1 MDQAAQGRA
10 PAPARP
16 GPRLG
21 PRRALAALLLAAA
34 ACTQTYY
41 KEFAVEPRDR
51 SYAAEA
57 QFADIKAWILSRG
70 LRILTESVGFLEVE
84 LEPGESLRIRLVP
97 GKVELT
103 LVRSSSRGD
112 CPAGEV
118 RPFQEALESRL
129 RERTGQPVTIRLV
142 GERTRPLTNIR

>member
-1 MDQAAQGRA
+1 MDQAAPGRS
-10 PAPARP
+10 PAPPRT
-16 GPRLG
+16 GPSVGL
-21 PRRALAALLLAAA
+21 RRAVAALLLAGA

-41 KEFAVEPRDR
+41 KDFAVEPRDR

-57 QFADIKAWILSRG
+57 QFADIKAWVLSRG
-70 LRILTESVGFLEVE
+70 LRILTESTGFLDVE

-103 LVRSSSRGD
+103 LVRSSPRGD
-112 CPAGEV
+112 FPAGEI
-118 RPFQEALESRL
+118 RKFQQALESRL

-142 GERTRPLTNIR
+142 DERTRPLTNIK